1 MRRGGACRSVFDTDS
16 IDLGPERR
24 QYLDHQ
30 LSRLWEVNS
39 QGSIPYVPLLRAPY
53 YCWIGHVPQLA
64 TVLSENKVCNV
75 AASFPLLALEFVT
88 ALAAPSPRPPPPSLG
103 GQGALPQRVKLR
115 PLHRSC
121 F

>member
-1 MRRGGACRSVFDTDS
+1 MKRGGARRSVFDTDS

-64 TVLSENKVCNV
+64 TVLSENKVCN
-75 AASFPLLALEFVT
+75 AAAAFLLHW
-88 ALAAPSPRPPPPSLG
+88 SPCLHLHNPPPPFPPA
-103 GQGALPQRVKLR
+103 GAR
-115 PLHRSC
+115 C
-121 F
+121 FAPAGEAAPTAETAFG